1 MRILHISKY
10 YSPYLGGV
18 ENICKYLVE
27 GAVKHETAVVCFNDK
42 CKDIIEEVNG
52 HKVYRVATWI
62 NVARQALSLSY
73 FWVLKKAIKEFK
85 PDVIQFHWANPF
97 PAWVLLCVIPK
108 NVKLIIH
115 WHMDIIKQKHIY
127 PFIKPVETALL
138 KRADM
143 VCVTSPQYRDGSLPL
158 QPFKDKVRIVQNA
171 MDEDNF
177 ILRDGDVEKINAVK
191 AKYGNKPIVFFIGR
205 HIKYKGLPHL
215 IEAEKYVRS
224 DCVFVIAGS
233 GPLSDEL
240 KAQCKSSRVHFVG
253 RLSDEDLKLYHY
265 AASVFAF
272 PSVTKNEAFGVAL
285 AEAMYCGTPAVTF
298 TIPGSGVNWVS
309 LNGETG
315 IEVPNGDDKAY
326 AEAVDKL
333 IGDKEL
339 NKKYGVAGHQRV
351 VENFT
356 IPKMVAVQEKCY
368 KELSEMR
375 VMITKRGGVNTTLFI
390 SFRNVHIH
398 AVHDGV
404 KLKEVA

>member
-27 GAVKHETAVVCFNDK
+27 GTADHETAVVCFNDK
-42 CKDIIEEVNG
+42 CKDVIEEVNG
-52 HKVYRVATWI
+52 HKVYRVATWV

-158 QPFKDKVRIVQNA
+158 QPFRDKVRIVQNA

-205 HIKYKGLPHL
+205 HIQYKGLPHL
-215 IEAEKYVRS
+215 IEAEKYVKS

-233 GPLSDEL
+233 GPLTDEL

-253 RLSDEDLKLYHY
+253 RLSDEDLKLHHY

-315 IEVPNGDDKAY
+315 IEVSNGDDKAY

-333 IGDKEL
+333 IEDKEL

-375 VMITKRGGVNTTLFI
+375 VMITKRGGKYNPIYFVPQR
-390 SFRNVHIH
+390 SYSCC
-398 AVHDGV
+398 A
-404 KLKEVA
+404 

>member
-27 GAVKHETAVVCFNDK
+27 GTVKHETAVVCFNDK
-42 CKDIIEEVNG
+42 CKDAIEEVNG
-52 HKVYRVATWI
+52 HKVYRVATWV

-73 FWVLKKAIKEFK
+73 FCVLKKAIKEFK

-97 PAWVLLCVIPK
+97 PAWVLLCIIPK
-108 NVKLIIH
+108 NVKLVIH

-158 QPFKDKVRIVQNA
+158 QPFKNKVRIVQNA

-177 ILRDGDVEKINAVK
+177 ILRDGDAEKINAVK

-205 HIKYKGLPHL
+205 HIQYKGLPHL
-215 IEAEKYVRS
+215 IEAEKYVKS

-326 AEAVDKL
+326 AEAIDTL
-333 IGDKEL
+333 LGDDEL
-339 NKKYGVAGHQRV
+339 REKYGENARKRV
-351 VENFT
+351 MENFT
-356 IPKMVAVQEKCY
+356 IPKMVEKMEECY
-368 KELSEMR
+368 KKILS
-375 VMITKRGGVNTTLFI
+375 
-390 SFRNVHIH
+390 
-398 AVHDGV
+398 
-404 KLKEVA
+404 